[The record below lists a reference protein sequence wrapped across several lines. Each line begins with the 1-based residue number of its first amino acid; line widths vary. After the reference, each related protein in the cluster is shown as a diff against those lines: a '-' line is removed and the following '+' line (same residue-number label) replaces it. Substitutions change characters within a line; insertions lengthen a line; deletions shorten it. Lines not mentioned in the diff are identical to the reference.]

1 MEALWVVIHTASQP
15 PGLMKHII
23 STTNVKDGE
32 RVQIWSYL
40 PYSSC
45 LAQWVGRNQ
54 PAWEPQVADG
64 AEAADDDGALP
75 GDAAAGGGQ
84 LADAVEAGQVG
95 WVGSLAEEGKEV
107 ALLLL
112 TPDFQPLQAE
122 LGSLLA
128 PST

>member
-15 PGLMKHII
+15 PG
-23 STTNVKDGE
+23 
-32 RVQIWSYL
+32 L

-64 AEAADDDGALP
+64 AEAADDDDALP

-95 WVGSLAEEGKEV
+95 WVGSLAEEGREV

-112 TPDFQPLQAE
+112 TPNFQP
-122 LGSLLA
+122 
-128 PST
+128 